1 MRGPIISFG
10 WGAPSFAEQLP
21 ALSAE
26 DASAA
31 DADNQAIT
39 RLSVRGIIT
48 ESERDRAIRRATR
61 QIEACLRKAL
71 ADPA

>member
-1 MRGPIISFG
+1 MSGPIISFG

-21 ALSAE
+21 TLPKDAAE
-26 DASAA
+26 AA
-31 DADNQAIT
+31 DADNKAIT

-61 QIEACLRKAL
+61 QIEASLRKASS
-71 ADPA
+71 DPA